1 MKNRPNRFRGLY
13 YNGDW
18 HTKLITALQL
28 AKEGTCSQEMLSA
41 IAVLEHQLAQTDEC
55 VHTVTATQ
63 AVPPSMGAQF
73 VLSHI
78 EQCVDVKPATIRL
91 APNGEIELTITGRGS
106 REHVLSMAE
115 AILSSGLASSRARI
129 WVDTVR

>member
-1 MKNRPNRFRGLY
+1 MRTRPNRFRGLF

-28 AKEGTCSQEMLSA
+28 AKEGTCSQELLA
-41 IAVLEHQLAQTDEC
+41 TIAVLEQQLAQTDEC

-63 AVPPSMGAQF
+63 IVPPSMGVQF

-78 EQCVDVKPATIRL
+78 EQCVDVEPAAIRL
-91 APNGEIELTITGRGS
+91 NSNGHIELTITARGN
-106 REHVLSMAE
+106 RQHVLGMAE
-115 AILSSGLASSRARI
+115 AILSSGLSSAKARL
-129 WVDTVR
+129 WADSVL

>member
-1 MKNRPNRFRGLY
+1 MENRPNRFRSLF

-18 HTKLITALQL
+18 HTKLVTALQL
-28 AKEGTCSQEMLSA
+28 AKEGTCSQELLAA
-41 IAVLEHQLAQTDEC
+41 IAVLERQLAQTDEC

-63 AVPPSMGAQF
+63 IVPPSMAAQF

-78 EQCVDVKPATIRL
+78 ERCVDVKPATLRL
-91 APNGEIELTITGRGS
+91 APTGEIELTITGRGN

-115 AILSSGLASSRARI
+115 AILSSGLASARARI